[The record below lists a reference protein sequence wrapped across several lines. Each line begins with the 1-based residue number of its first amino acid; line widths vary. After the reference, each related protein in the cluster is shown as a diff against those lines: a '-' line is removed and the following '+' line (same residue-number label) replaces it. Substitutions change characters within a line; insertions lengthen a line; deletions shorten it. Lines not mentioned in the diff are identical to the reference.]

1 MYEVRISGGTSE
13 RVFVYDTLEDARL
26 KYDIERP
33 AAFSIKLVDHTRA
46 SSRVILEKRQ

>member
-13 RVFVYDTLEDARL
+13 RVFVYDTIEDARL

-33 AAFSIKLVDHTRA
+33 AAFSIALIDHTGI
-46 SSRVILEKRQ
+46 SSRVVLEKRQ